1 MSTLTGGARYF
12 RLSNAARGRRKG
24 SAGREPKP
32 ASGRLVLS
40 LLEDTLMR
48 SRSVRPNIYLPVV
61 RFGVV
66 VADWKYILGATLV
79 GYLVPFFFRLKM
91 GSVPLWFVTGVGA
104 AALSY
109 GFFRY
114 TKVGRR
120 SYWFQHSIRALYEGS
135 VARRTVPGD
144 RKRAARAW
152 LMDRSHRQH

>member
-1 MSTLTGGARYF
+1 
-12 RLSNAARGRRKG
+12 
-24 SAGREPKP
+24 
-32 ASGRLVLS
+32 
-40 LLEDTLMR
+40 MR

-66 VADWKYILGATLV
+66 VADWKYILCATLV
-79 GYLVPFFFRLKM
+79 GYLVPFFFRLKI